1 MKKKAMI
8 ALAALTAAAAG
19 GLVILKTKPF
29 GHSYFG

>member
-8 ALAALTAAAAG
+8 ALAALTVAAG

>member
-8 ALAALTAAAAG
+8 ALAALTAVAG

-29 GHSYFG
+29 DHSYFG